1 MASALLPFTLVA
13 LYICQARHS
22 QVNIFKYEDEREGE
36 KKKKNVMHV
45 KGAGVDTSKMRWNTI
60 IVDLLPFN

>member
-22 QVNIFKYEDEREGE
+22 QVNIFIYEDEREGE
-36 KKKKNVMHV
+36 KKKKMLCML
-45 KGAGVDTSKMRWNTI
+45 KGQEWTRVR
-60 IVDLLPFN
+60 